1 MNLMDDV
8 DWITLS
14 HCDGHNVK
22 DLVEYNNRPAETVVN
37 RIKSTVVMK
46 NYLKIIREKFSKY
59 SQEK

>member
-1 MNLMDDV
+1 MEDV

-22 DLVEYNNRPAETVVN
+22 ELVEYNNRPAETAVN

-46 NYLKIIREKFSKY
+46 NYLKIIR
-59 SQEK
+59 